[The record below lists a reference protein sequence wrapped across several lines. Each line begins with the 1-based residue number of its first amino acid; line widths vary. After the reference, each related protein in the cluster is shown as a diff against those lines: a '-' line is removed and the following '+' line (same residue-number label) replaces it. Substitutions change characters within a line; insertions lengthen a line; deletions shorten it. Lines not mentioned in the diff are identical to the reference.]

1 MAEQKKNKDEMNQTE
16 SGEQPSG
23 RRFRRLSSPWVGGA
37 ALILIGLVFLLQN
50 TTGFY
55 LNNWWAFFI
64 MIPAVSAFGNAWRGY
79 QNADGKFTSSV
90 RSSLIGGLV
99 MTMIAAIFL
108 FNLDWL
114 ILGPAILILAGIGL
128 LLSSFVK

>member
-64 MIPAVSAFGNAWRGY
+64 MIPAVSAFGNALRGY
-79 QNADGKFTSSV
+79 QNADRKFTSSV